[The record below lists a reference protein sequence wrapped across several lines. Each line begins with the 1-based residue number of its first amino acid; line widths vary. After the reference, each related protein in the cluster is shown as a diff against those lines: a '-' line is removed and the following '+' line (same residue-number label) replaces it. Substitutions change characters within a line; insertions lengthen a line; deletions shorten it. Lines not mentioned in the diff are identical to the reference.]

1 MTVDIFEYMP
11 LIIGME
17 IGSLIALIYIIR
29 RKKSGEPEHDERT
42 EKVTGKAARSTIIV
56 LMLVFL
62 TILGGELLSLIKL
75 EAIEMLAIIFP
86 ILLISMVGFVSYY
99 NSKEL

>member
-1 MTVDIFEYMP
+1 MAVDIFEYMP

-17 IGSLIALIYIIR
+17 IGSLIALIYIVK

-56 LMLVFL
+56 LMLVLL
-62 TILGGELLSLIKL
+62 TILGGELLGLVKL
-75 EAIEMLAIIFP
+75 ETGEMLALTIP
-86 ILLISMVGFVSYY
+86 ALLISMVGFVSYY
-99 NSKEL
+99 NSKEF